1 MSIWNDIMSGRN
13 DSAFHLIDS
22 NIFLRVFM
30 RDNET
35 QWHEC
40 SIFLK
45 AVAEGSFSAYVPSI
59 VPVEIQFVMS
69 SFYRVEKKSV
79 VAAIKSVVTMNH
91 LQIMEDVS
99 LSIAVD
105 LYERYTVKFIDC
117 LLASSARV
125 QKRDAT
131 IVSYDRDFDKL
142 GVKRVEPKQL
152 L

>member
-1 MSIWNDIMSGRN
+1 MSVRN
-13 DSAFHLIDS
+13 DNALYLIDS

-40 SIFLK
+40 DNFLK
-45 AVAEGSFSAYVPSI
+45 AVAEDKVSAYIPSI

-69 SFYRVEKKSV
+69 SFYRIEKKSV
-79 VAAIKSVVTMNH
+79 IAAVKSVVTMTH
-91 LQIMEDVS
+91 LQIIDDTS
-99 LSIAVD
+99 LPIAVD
-105 LYERYTVKFIDC
+105 LYEQNPVKFVDC
-117 LLASSARV
+117 LLASSTRV
-125 QKRDAT
+125 QKGEAV

-142 GVKRVEPKQL
+142 GVKRLEPKQL